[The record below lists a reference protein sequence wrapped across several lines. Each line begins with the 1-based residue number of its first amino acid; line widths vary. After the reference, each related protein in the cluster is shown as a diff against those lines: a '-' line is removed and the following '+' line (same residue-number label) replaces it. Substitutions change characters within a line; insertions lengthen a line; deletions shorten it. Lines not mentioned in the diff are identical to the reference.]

1 MEALARISVFVKMS
15 AVEKTQPVAVV
26 GEVRGYPI
34 QNHSN
39 AALVQMINETHEI
52 LRQQARPGIH
62 SAGRGDTEPDRGA
75 ISDRAGQRAGLPRD
89 SDPQRAAG
97 RGEVVPGR

>member
-39 AALVQMINETHEI
+39 AALVQVINETHEI
-52 LRQQARPGIH
+52 LRRPVT
-62 SAGRGDTEPDRGA
+62 AGGSKVTRNLITPGGVVGMFHHGEELHMGKAHFFFFNDTASTE
-75 ISDRAGQRAGLPRD
+75 
-89 SDPQRAAG
+89 
-97 RGEVVPGR
+97 